1 MICFKLKKTKTGQ
14 TGNNNIKNVEIMVP
28 LNYLINFWRTLKMPV
43 INCKIN
49 IDLNWSKKCVI
60 LATNVAN
67 QVTIFSVTDT
77 KLYVPVVTLSTM
89 RNCLNN

>member
-1 MICFKLKKTKTGQ
+1 
-14 TGNNNIKNVEIMVP
+14 
-28 LNYLINFWRTLKMPV
+28 MPV

-60 LATNVAN
+60 VATNVAN
-67 QVTIFSVTDT
+67 QVTIFSVTDA